1 MMIMMTQKYDDDDYF
16 RQGAAERRT
25 ARAHQLVFNQKNLDL
40 VENKSRDGQIMMM
53 VMIMIKMM
61 MIMKSP

>member
-1 MMIMMTQKYDDDDYF
+1 MMIMMTQKYDDDDYC

-40 VENKSRDGQIMMM
+40 VENKSQDGQIMM
-53 VMIMIKMM
+53 VMIIINMM

>member
-16 RQGAAERRT
+16 RQAAVGRRT
-25 ARAHQLVFNQKNLDL
+25 ARAHQLVFNPRNLDL